1 VNALKVLGTAILSF
15 LLFLSLTFFGI
26 AYMLH
31 STILNPDFVADHV
44 NELDVSVVTREIVE
58 EQIGDQLEL
67 PEELEFLEEAVYDII
82 DEQEPWIKEQLNTAI
97 YAAYDF
103 LLSKTD
109 SLEITVSIAELK
121 EDLKDRL
128 WTVFKENAHLWLP
141 DLVAYELDSYLDE
154 YLPELADQI
163 PEEYLPPDIAGLSE
177 ALLRPFLEEY
187 LRGSVAEIT
196 SSPVVSELLEVLVRP
211 YYDQYYDEIADQLP
225 SELTFTEDD
234 IPADTWDILL
244 QARQYIGYFQ
254 TGFYA
259 LIALMAVL
267 VIGIVLIHRNVRDTT
282 RALGIDMVIY
292 GALELASVFVARSYI
307 PSTIP
312 SFDIPASIETW
323 LTGLY
328 NDILAPL
335 QIFSIGVLIVGVV
348 LLVVSFVYKSR
359 TAED

>member
-1 VNALKVLGTAILSF
+1 MSVLKGLGTAILGF

-31 STILNPDFVADHV
+31 STILNPDFVADQV

-67 PEELEFLEEAVYDII
+67 PEELEFLEEAIYDII
-82 DEQEPWIKEQLNTAI
+82 DEQEPWIKEQLDSAI

-154 YLPELADQI
+154 YLPELADLI
-163 PEEYLPPDIAGLSE
+163 PSELLPLDIVGLSDE
-177 ALLRPFLEEY
+177 LLRPYLEEY
-187 LRGSVAEIT
+187 LRDSAAEIM
-196 SSPVVSELLEVLVRP
+196 SNPVVSELLEVLVRP
-211 YYDQYYDEIADQLP
+211 YYDQYYDEIAEQVP
-225 SELTFTEDD
+225 SELTFTESD
-234 IPADTWDILL
+234 IPADVWDILL

-259 LIALMAVL
+259 LIAFMVVL
-267 VIGIVLIHRNVRDTT
+267 IIGIVLIHRNVRGST
-282 RALGIDMVIY
+282 RPLGIVMVIY
-292 GALELASVFVARSYI
+292 GALELAAVYVAKSYI
-307 PSTIP
+307 PSTVP
-312 SFDIPASIETW
+312 WFDIPASLETW

-335 QIFSIGVLIVGVV
+335 MMFSIGILIVGMV

-359 TAED
+359 AVED